1 MHIQSLTKSGHLVLD
16 RRKFLAIAGG
26 LVAAGVLPKS
36 ALALAGPHTI
46 KQGAYDLTVVSDGT
60 LMLPLS
66 IVTPDA
72 PMEMIKSLLGAQ
84 VQGDKAEFQIN
95 VVLLR
100 SGSEVIL
107 IDTGAGTGPG
117 AQPTSGKLAE
127 SLKAAGTD
135 AASIT
140 KVIYTHAH
148 PDHLWGSTTDGAIT
162 FPNASFHMAEA
173 EFNFWAATDLASKM
187 PKEMQGMVTGTQ
199 GQLTTL
205 KDKLQMFKP
214 GAEVVPGLMA
224 IDTAGHTPGH
234 VSFEMAGGDGLII
247 TGDAITNAAVFFAHP
262 EWKFGF
268 DADGATASTNRKK
281 LLDMAASSKKL
292 MVGYHW
298 PYPGVGRAEVKDS
311 AFVYVPAA

>member
-1 MHIQSLTKSGHLVLD
+1 MFHQSLPKSGTIMLD
-16 RRKFLAIAGG
+16 RRKFLAVAGG
-26 LVAAGVLPKS
+26 LVVAGVLPRS

-46 KQGAYDLTVVSDGT
+46 KQGAYDLTIVSDGV

-72 PMEMIKSLLGAQ
+72 PLEMITTLLGAQ
-84 VQGDKAEFQIN
+84 VQGNKAEFQVN

-140 KVIYTHAH
+140 KVIFTHAH
-148 PDHLWGSTTDGAIT
+148 PDHLWGSTADGAIV
-162 FPNASFHMAEA
+162 FPKATFHMAEN
-173 EFNFWAATDLASKM
+173 EYNFWAAPDLAGKM
-187 PKEMQGMVTGTQ
+187 PKEMEGMVKGTQ
-199 GQLTTL
+199 GQLNAI
-205 KDKLQMFKP
+205 KEKMAMFKP
-214 GAEVVPGLMA
+214 GDEVVPGLVA

-234 VSFEMAGGDGLII
+234 VSFEMTGGDGLII
-247 TGDAITNAAVFFAHP
+247 TGDAITSAAVFFAHP

-268 DADGATASTNRKK
+268 DADGATAVTNRKK
-281 LLDMAASSKKL
+281 LLDMAAAAKKL

-298 PYPGVGRAEVKDS
+298 PYPGVGRAEAKDG
-311 AFVYVPAA
+311 AFVYVPA